1 MADTATPLKAVLDF
15 TNVKENSG
23 INPKHRPAGD
33 YRVKI
38 AKVIANKSNAGNNQW
53 VFTLVPTDMLSAAYP
68 YYCTLNPDSLWKVRN
83 LLIACGIDVPKKK
96 LNVDPTRLVGKEIG
110 VTLDDD
116 EYEGKMKSVITA
128 VFPSSDLDD
137 ESVPAQDEDEPEVE
151 DEPEDEPEAEPE
163 VEAEPEPAAKPA
175 AKRRAAAKP
184 TPQAEPDGVE
194 EDELD
199 ELGLED
205 L

>member
-1 MADTATPLKAVLDF
+1 MAETATPLKAVLDF

-96 LNVDPTRLVGKEIG
+96 LNVDPTRLIGKEIG

-137 ESVPAQDEDEPEVE
+137 ESVPAQDD
-151 DEPEDEPEAEPE
+151 DDAE
-163 VEAEPEPAAKPA
+163 VEAEVEEDPEPEPEPEPAAKPA
-175 AKRRAAAKP
+175 TKRKPAAKP
-184 TPQAEPDGVE
+184 APEPEPEVG

-199 ELGLED
+199 ELELGLDD

>member
-15 TNVKENSG
+15 TNVKESSG

-68 YYCTLNPDSLWKVRN
+68 YYCTLNADSLWKVRN

-116 EYEGKMKSVITA
+116 EYDGKMKSVITA

-151 DEPEDEPEAEPE
+151 EDGEVEPEVEPE
-163 VEAEPEPAAKPA
+163 VEAEPAAKPA
-175 AKRRAAAKP
+175 AKRKAAAKP
-184 TPQAEPDGVE
+184 APQAEPEVE